1 MSPHT
6 ETGTGTDAGAEAVT
20 VTETETPPA
29 VTAPALRRILV
40 GYGGDERSRDA
51 VRLGVALARAAD
63 AHLHLQL
70 ILRQHSAFT
79 PAYPPVGDVGGI
91 IADQARGWLA
101 EAQQMI
107 PDDVAHSSAISPAP
121 SVAEGLI
128 AAAEEHGADLLVTG
142 SGVGARRLTTH
153 PAVDA
158 LLHSSPVP
166 LALAPAGH
174 RDETPVG
181 HVLAAVSPGGGVHQV
196 ADDAAAWAAQ
206 LQVPVTQVTFPQGG
220 DPARAVAAH
229 DWPEGGLLM
238 MGSSRLAGRRR
249 LFLGDTA
256 ARILTQ
262 LPIPLIVMP
271 RHDTPDHRNDHPNP
285 ADAVR

>member
-6 ETGTGTDAGAEAVT
+6 DTSAETVA
-20 VTETETPPA
+20 VTETATPPVA
-29 VTAPALRRILV
+29 TTSALRRILV

-51 VRLGVALARAAD
+51 VRLGVALARAAG

-70 ILRQHSAFT
+70 ILRQDSSFT
-79 PAYPPVGDVGGI
+79 PAYPPVGDVGEI

-101 EAQQMI
+101 EAQEMI
-107 PDDVAHSSAISPAP
+107 PDDVAHSSAISPAA

-128 AAAEEHGADLLVTG
+128 AAAQEQAADLLVTG

-174 RDETPVG
+174 RGETPVD
-181 HVLAAVSPGGGVHQV
+181 HMLAAVSPGRSVHQI
-196 ADDAAAWAAQ
+196 AADAAAWAAQ
-206 LQVPVTQVTFPQGG
+206 LQVPVSQVTFPQDG

-229 DWPEGGLLM
+229 DWPAGGLLM

-271 RHDTPDHRNDHPNP
+271 RHDTPDHRNDHRNP